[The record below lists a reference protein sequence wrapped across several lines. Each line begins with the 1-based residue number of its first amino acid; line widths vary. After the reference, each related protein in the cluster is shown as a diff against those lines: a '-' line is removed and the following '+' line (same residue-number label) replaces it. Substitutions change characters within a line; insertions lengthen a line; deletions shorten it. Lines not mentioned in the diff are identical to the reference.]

1 MKAAL
6 DEAVAKATG
15 LSGDRLQLV
24 RDALRAAGRRTEDV
38 RLVRVFGPEEP
49 VPGAKTVGGHQYV
62 VDLFPASMKQTVGG
76 GREDRGRRGGRGGG
90 GGGRGGGGG
99 GGRGAGGGKAGATGG
114 FSMDSLREDRKN
126 ERGGAGGSAG
136 PAAVAPAAEGTR
148 VAAAV
153 RAAAGSPP
161 RSRRARVS
169 VIPLRLMVDPLSPLL
184 ADGVVDE
191 VVARLK
197 SGKEADL
204 WLVRHRGE
212 VRRGEGLQGAAGAQ
226 LPQRRRATARGGA
239 CGTRARSAPWT
250 AAAASGR
257 PRRRR
262 RGRRRRPTRSRRCT
276 PRACGCRAR

>member
-126 ERGGAGGSAG
+126 ERGGGRFGRPGGG
-136 PAAVAPAAEGTR
+136 RPGGGGKPGGGGRPGGGGT
-148 VAAAV
+148 
-153 RAAAGSPP
+153 PP
-161 RSRRARVS
+161 RG
-169 VIPLRLMVDPLSPLL
+169 P
-184 ADGVVDE
+184 
-191 VVARLK
+191 
-197 SGKEADL
+197 
-204 WLVRHRGE
+204 
-212 VRRGEGLQGAAGAQ
+212 
-226 LPQRRRATARGGA
+226 
-239 CGTRARSAPWT
+239 
-250 AAAASGR
+250 
-257 PRRRR
+257 
-262 RGRRRRPTRSRRCT
+262 
-276 PRACGCRAR
+276 